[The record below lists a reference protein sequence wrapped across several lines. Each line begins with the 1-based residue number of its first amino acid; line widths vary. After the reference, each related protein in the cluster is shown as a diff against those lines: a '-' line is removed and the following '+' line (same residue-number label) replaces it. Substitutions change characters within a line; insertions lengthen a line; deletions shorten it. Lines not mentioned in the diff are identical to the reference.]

1 MHQIIRNSKTFFA
14 TISDAMHRDH
24 VFDFIK
30 LGRFIER
37 ADMLSRIIE
46 DQILEKKQKFLNIMK
61 IFNG

>member
-1 MHQIIRNSKTFFA
+1 
-14 TISDAMHRDH
+14 MHRDH

-46 DQILEKKQKFLNIMK
+46 DQILRKEAKNS
-61 IFNG
+61 